1 MSLLPPTEEPSEYVH
16 LDMLSIAEILEVIN
30 AEDARVHAAV
40 RRALPQIEALTA
52 LVVRRLKAGS
62 RLFYIGAGTSGRL
75 GVLDASELPPTFGV
89 PDGLVTGVIAGGEIA
104 LRGAVE
110 GAEDDLQAGWQALV
124 ASGARSGDVVV
135 GIAASGTT
143 PYVMGALSD
152 ARRHGLLTGAITAN
166 PHSPLTL
173 LVDAP
178 VVVETGPEVIA
189 GSSRMKAGTAQKMVL
204 NMLSTTAMIQLGR
217 VKGNAMVNM
226 QLKNQKLIGR
236 AIRLLMFELGLDA
249 GEATRLLG
257 EHGSVQRIL
266 EIYGTK
272 KTGHK
277 DRS

>member
-1 MSLLPPTEEPSEYVH
+1 MNSLPPTEESSEYAH
-16 LDMLSIAEILEVIN
+16 LDLLSIAEIMDIIN

-40 RRALPQIEALTA
+40 RRAFPQIETLIA

-89 PDGLVTGVIAGGEIA
+89 PDGLVTGVIAGGDVA

-110 GAEDDLQAGWQALV
+110 GAEDDLQAGWRTLMAL
-124 ASGARSGDVVV
+124 GAQSGDVVV

-166 PHSPLTL
+166 PHSPLTQ

-189 GSSRMKAGTAQKMVL
+189 GSTRLKAGTAQKMVL

-217 VKGNAMVNM
+217 VRGNAMVNM